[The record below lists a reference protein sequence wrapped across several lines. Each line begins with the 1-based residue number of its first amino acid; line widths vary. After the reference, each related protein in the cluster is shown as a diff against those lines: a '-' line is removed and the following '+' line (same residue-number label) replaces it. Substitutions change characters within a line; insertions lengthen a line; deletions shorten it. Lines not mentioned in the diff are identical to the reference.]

1 VSAGCPGCA
10 TKYLP
15 IEPISPEL
23 VLVDPELAARVR
35 SLEPAP
41 LWIAEPQADPATVV
55 DSAPH
60 RPSTR
65 RAYFAVAWAAA
76 VLSPVAALASIRET
90 HHAGVTTA
98 AEPLVLDR
106 AVERVLPALVPT
118 AVATHPRLRAVLDP
132 VTGLVGTRTVITCRV
147 RFVGAFWCTLRAPGG
162 GPVTVPVR
170 RTSAG
175 VAITNG

>member
-35 SLEPAP
+35 PLEPAP
-41 LWIAEPQADPATVV
+41 LWVVEPQAVV
-55 DSAPH
+55 NSAPH

-106 AVERVLPALVPT
+106 AVERMLPALVPA
-118 AVATHPRLRAVLDP
+118 AVATHPQLRAVLDP